1 MIALVVVEAVAI
13 GLLGLLVA
21 GLLRSHAE
29 ILRQL
34 HELGAGF
41 KRDTGERDTGEVHDP
56 AFPGVR
62 PGVVPPRAG
71 TTPAFDVAGV
81 TPGDEA
87 VAFGVAGAPVDTL
100 LAFLSSG
107 CATCEGFWREL
118 RRPERLALPDGVRLV
133 VVTKGPADESESAVR
148 ALAPPEVPV
157 VMSSQAWSDYQV
169 PGSPYFLYVHG
180 PSATVVGEGAA
191 GSWRQ
196 VVALMRQAL
205 ADTGPTGG
213 DPGRP
218 GHRDAGDGA
227 YREARADRELL
238 AAGIH
243 PGHPSLYPTEPP
255 EEERP

>member
-1 MIALVVVEAVAI
+1 MTALVVVEAVAI

-34 HELGAGF
+34 HELGAGS
-41 KRDTGERDTGEVHDP
+41 ERDTGEVHDLASAGVRASSGEQ

-87 VAFGVAGAPVDTL
+87 VAFGVVGVPVDTL

-107 CATCEGFWREL
+107 CVTCEGFWREL

-133 VVTKGPADESESAVR
+133 IVTKGPADESESAVR
-148 ALAPPEVPV
+148 ALTPPEVPV
-157 VMSSQAWSDYQV
+157 VMSSQA
-169 PGSPYFLYVHG
+169 
-180 PSATVVGEGAA
+180 
-191 GSWRQ
+191 
-196 VVALMRQAL
+196 
-205 ADTGPTGG
+205 
-213 DPGRP
+213 
-218 GHRDAGDGA
+218 
-227 YREARADRELL
+227 
-238 AAGIH
+238 
-243 PGHPSLYPTEPP
+243 
-255 EEERP
+255 